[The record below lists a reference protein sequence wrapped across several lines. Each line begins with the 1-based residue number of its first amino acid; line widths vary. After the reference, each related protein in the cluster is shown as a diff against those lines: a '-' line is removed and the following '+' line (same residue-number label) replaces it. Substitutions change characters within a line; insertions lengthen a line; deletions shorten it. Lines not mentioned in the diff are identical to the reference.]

1 MASCGA
7 SLSSFPV
14 VYWQMGICNLWEKAM
29 KNQVFLN
36 LSSSANYTA
45 IKTQELFI
53 LCLPHSSLPALSH
66 IPPLAT
72 FGPLKELKE
81 HLEELIPLSIHFEHR
96 IKAFPSSCFHCSN
109 SRRVQSD
116 IKES

>member
-1 MASCGA
+1 
-7 SLSSFPV
+7 
-14 VYWQMGICNLWEKAM
+14 M

-36 LSSSANYTA
+36 LSNGANYTA

-53 LCLPHSSLPALSH
+53 LCLPHSSLPSLSH
-66 IPPLAT
+66 IQPLAT
-72 FGPLKELKE
+72 FGLPKELKE

-96 IKAFPSSCFHCSN
+96 IKAFPSSCFHSSN